1 MMTESEDAI
10 GKRDEKKRRVKEAST
25 AIYIDLT
32 KHAIEVQRLDAE
44 ANSRAEDNWI
54 MLANLSTTDAD
65 QRSWFEKKQTEICQ
79 RDV

>member
-1 MMTESEDAI
+1 V
-10 GKRDEKKRRVKEAST
+10 KKAST

-54 MLANLSTTDAD
+54 MLANLSTMDAD
-65 QRSWFEKKQTEICQ
+65 QRS
-79 RDV
+79 